1 MKIQKLKSKK
11 VILLT
16 IVSIIVIILLS
27 LGTFV
32 YFKFSDIKEASAK
45 PANEVDIQ
53 EQNIIEENAN
63 EIGENNEIVE
73 PQENVIDE
81 NTETNENK
89 NNNTAKETNAKTN
102 NNKSGGTP
110 YYIKVN
116 YGAQVVTI
124 YGKDESGNY
133 TKPIKAMVCSTGVAT
148 PKSGVYSIP
157 ARWEWLV
164 LKGGVWGQY
173 STQIVG
179 DILFHSVPY
188 LRKADR
194 GSLEYWEY
202 DKLGTYASAG
212 CIRLTVADAKWIY
225 NNCAKG
231 TKVEFYSSSDP
242 GPLGKPSAKK
252 ISSYPDSV
260 RNWDPTDPNPSNPW
274 KTYQEQPVN
283 NSNNNATNNANGN
296 NDKNNNN
303 NNGNNNNSGETTPK
317 APTITMPNLI
327 GLAKTQAEQKL
338 SELGLKYS
346 TKIVTSL
353 SKDNVFYQSV
363 PAGTSKTAS
372 EYGTITLKAYK
383 KTSQIEVK
391 VNVKNTSNNETYKG
405 KNIKLVINNKEV
417 TDTFNG
423 VSYLGKASIS
433 TSNVSIKVYIDNV
446 LIKLQEGDINSTL
459 EKSDKELSAIDM
471 TVTI

>member
-1 MKIQKLKSKK
+1 MKIEKLKPKK
-11 VILLT
+11 LILIL
-16 IVSIIVIILLS
+16 IISIVIIMLLGI
-27 LGTFV
+27 GTFT
-32 YFKFSDIKEASAK
+32 YFKFADIKETSAK
-45 PANEVDIQ
+45 TANEI
-53 EQNIIEENAN
+53 NIESENQIEENVN
-63 EIGENNEIVE
+63 QINENNEVIE
-73 PQENVIDE
+73 PQENIIDE
-81 NTETNENK
+81 NVQTNEN
-89 NNNTAKETNAKTN
+89 NTTSKGTNAKAN
-102 NNKSGGTP
+102 NNKGGIP

-124 YGKDESGNY
+124 YGKDENGNY
-133 TKPIKAMVCSTGVAT
+133 TKPVKAMVCSTGVAT

-212 CIRLTVADAKWIY
+212 CIRLTVSDAKWIY

-260 RNWDPTDPNPSNPW
+260 RNWDPTDPNPNNPW
-274 KTYQEQPVN
+274 RTYKEQTVN
-283 NSNNNATNNANGN
+283 NSNNNNTSNSTNN
-296 NDKNNNN
+296 
-303 NNGNNNNSGETTPK
+303 SSSETTLK

-327 GLAKTQAEQKL
+327 GLSKTQAEQKL
-338 SELGLKYS
+338 IELGLKYT

-363 PAGTSKTAS
+363 PAGTNKTAS
-372 EYGTITLKAYK
+372 EYGTITLKTYK
-383 KTSQIEVK
+383 KASQIEVK
-391 VNVKNTSNNETYKG
+391 VNVKNTSNNEEYKG
-405 KNIKLVINNKEV
+405 KNIKVVINNKEV
-417 TDTFNG
+417 TDIFNG
-423 VSYLGKASIS
+423 VSYLGKASVS

-446 LIKLQEGDINSTL
+446 LIKSQSGDINSSL
-459 EKSDKELSAIDM
+459 EKSDKELSFIDM